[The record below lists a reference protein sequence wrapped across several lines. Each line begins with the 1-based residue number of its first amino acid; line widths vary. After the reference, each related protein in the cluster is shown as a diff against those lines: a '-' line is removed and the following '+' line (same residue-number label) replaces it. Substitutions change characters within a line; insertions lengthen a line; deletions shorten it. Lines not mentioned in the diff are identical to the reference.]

1 MVCTITKTAA
11 GCWCPMHPVLQISHL
26 LAFPLRQCN
35 GPAVL
40 HLSSSTLLH
49 RHMNGPV
56 HEVQHIPRELDPEL
70 AASLPLGDPGEHE
83 LPTSQAL
90 HLSAT
95 AGEAREGR
103 VWCLGGSLMR

>member
-11 GCWCPMHPVLQISHL
+11 GCRCPRHPVLQIAIFWLPRPS
-26 LAFPLRQCN
+26 CN
-35 GPAVL
+35 VPAVFPM
-40 HLSSSTLLH
+40 SSSALLH

-95 AGEAREGR
+95 AGEGSVGR
-103 VWCLGGSLMR
+103 WCVGKSLMR

>member
-1 MVCTITKTAA
+1 M
-11 GCWCPMHPVLQISHL
+11 P
-26 LAFPLRQCN
+26 
-35 GPAVL
+35 
-40 HLSSSTLLH
+40 SSALLH

-95 AGEAREGR
+95 AGEGSVGR
-103 VWCLGGSLMR
+103 WCVGKSLMR